1 MSLIEMIQDYRWLV
15 LVVCI
20 PLLGI
25 YGRVLVKAALGAGAP
40 PAKPVTA
47 PLRRL
52 SPKPGSAAGTKP
64 GPLPTSPHG
73 RQEVL
78 PNAIDSGI
86 RAGISG
92 HQKAGAAKT
101 VKLPAAPT
109 KPTDS
114 PATKKPA
121 TDLPSD
127 SEADAMDGLFG
138 KRAEPVESL
147 ESPSVALRRKASRME
162 ELGFHHG
169 IATDI
174 LPTDIPKPAD
184 ATHATDAA
192 DATKKPTKTGP
203 TNASATDPILPDG
216 APRSSTAE
224 LTSILERIDKFLA
237 EDTPSKPA
245 ATVPIH
251 AATTAVIKTVSDL
264 KAVPAATTVSATAEP
279 AAKPTEAMTKPVE
292 TNPASV
298 TTAPTTKPD
307 PNKKTQPMWARPDAM
322 DEDVEAQKNNDQ
334 PDAGKGD
341 QQRLF

>member
-1 MSLIEMIQDYRWLV
+1 MSLIELIQDYRWLV
-15 LVVCI
+15 LLISV

-40 PAKPVTA
+40 PARPVTA
-47 PLRRL
+47 PIRRL

-64 GPLPTSPHG
+64 GSLPTPPEG

-114 PATKKPA
+114 PASGKKPA

-138 KRAEPVESL
+138 KRDEPSEPS

-174 LPTDIPKPAD
+174 LPADKPKPAD
-184 ATHATDAA
+184 AAKNDPSSTL
-192 DATKKPTKTGP
+192 PG
-203 TNASATDPILPDG
+203 SAPILPDG

-237 EDTPSKPA
+237 EDTPSKPS
-245 ATVPIH
+245 ATLPIQT
-251 AATTAVIKTVSDL
+251 ATTAITKTVNLED
-264 KAVPAATTVSATAEP
+264 VPAATPVTAVAEQ
-279 AAKPTEAMTKPVE
+279 AVKPTEAMAKPAE
-292 TNPASV
+292 A
-298 TTAPTTKPD
+298 KPD

-322 DEDVEAQKNNDQ
+322 DEDVEAPKKNDS

>member
-1 MSLIEMIQDYRWLV
+1 MSLIELIQDYRWWV
-15 LVVCI
+15 LFFSL
-20 PLLGI
+20 PLLAI
-25 YGRVLVKAALGAGAP
+25 YGRVLIKAALGAGAP
-40 PAKPVTA
+40 PARPVTA
-47 PLRRL
+47 PIRRL
-52 SPKPGSAAGTKP
+52 SPKPGSATGAKP
-64 GPLPTSPHG
+64 GSLPTPSEG

-114 PATKKPA
+114 PASGKKPA

-138 KRAEPVESL
+138 KRNEPSESS

-174 LPTDIPKPAD
+174 LPTDKPKSAD
-184 ATHATDAA
+184 TAKSDASS
-192 DATKKPTKTGP
+192 TLPG
-203 TNASATDPILPDG
+203 SAPILPDG

-245 ATVPIH
+245 ATLPIQT
-251 AATTAVIKTVSDL
+251 ATTAVM
-264 KAVPAATTVSATAEP
+264 KAVNLEDVPAATPVPSATEQTTKA
-279 AAKPTEAMTKPVE
+279 TEAMAKPAE
-292 TNPASV
+292 A
-298 TTAPTTKPD
+298 KPD

-322 DEDVEAQKNNDQ
+322 DEDVEAPKKNDQ
-334 PDAGKGD
+334 PNAGKGD

>member
-1 MSLIEMIQDYRWLV
+1 MSFIELIQDNRWWV
-15 LVVCI
+15 LLVCI
-20 PLLGI
+20 PLLAI
-25 YGRVLVKAALGAGAP
+25 YGRVLIKAALGAGAP
-40 PAKPVTA
+40 PARPVTA
-47 PLRRL
+47 PIRRL

-64 GPLPTSPHG
+64 GSLPTPPEG

-109 KPTDS
+109 KPTDA
-114 PATKKPA
+114 PANKKPA

-127 SEADAMDGLFG
+127 SETDAMDGLFG
-138 KRAEPVESL
+138 KRDEPVEPS

-174 LPTDIPKPAD
+174 LPADKAKPVDGTIDPAR
-184 ATHATDAA
+184 
-192 DATKKPTKTGP
+192 TGL
-203 TNASATDPILPDG
+203 TNTLPASAPILPDG

-237 EDTPSKPA
+237 EDTPSKSA
-245 ATVPIH
+245 ATEPMQT
-251 AATTAVIKTVSDL
+251 ATTAVV
-264 KAVPAATTVSATAEP
+264 KAVNLEDVPAATPVFAVTEQAV
-279 AAKPTEAMTKPVE
+279 KPTEAMAKPAE
-292 TNPASV
+292 A
-298 TTAPTTKPD
+298 KPD

-322 DEDVEAQKNNDQ
+322 DEDVEAPKKNDQ
-334 PDAGKGD
+334 PDTGKGD

>member
-1 MSLIEMIQDYRWLV
+1 MSPIEFIQDHHWWV
-15 LVVCI
+15 LAICL
-20 PLLGI
+20 PLLAI
-25 YGRVLVKAALGAGAP
+25 YGRVLVMAVLGVGTP

-47 PLRRL
+47 PIRRL

-64 GPLPTSPHG
+64 GALPTPPEG

-78 PNAIDSGI
+78 PNAVDSGI

-101 VKLPAAPT
+101 VKLPVTPT

-114 PATKKPA
+114 PASTKKPA
-121 TDLPSD
+121 TDLLGGSVVAD
-127 SEADAMDGLFG
+127 SEAEAMDGLFG
-138 KRAEPVESL
+138 NRDEPSAASS

-174 LPTDIPKPAD
+174 LPADKPKPAD
-184 ATHATDAA
+184 AAKSD
-192 DATKKPTKTGP
+192 PS
-203 TNASATDPILPDG
+203 SALPGSAPILPDG

-245 ATVPIH
+245 ATLPIQT
-251 AATTAVIKTVSDL
+251 ATTAVMKTVNLED
-264 KAVPAATTVSATAEP
+264 VPAATPVSAVAEQ
-279 AAKPTEAMTKPVE
+279 AIKPTESMAKPAE
-292 TNPASV
+292 A
-298 TTAPTTKPD
+298 KPD

-322 DEDVEAQKNNDQ
+322 DEDVEAPKKNES
-334 PDAGKGD
+334 PDASKGD